1 MNIKKIPLRYLPK
14 KLTFKDKKKQIKML
28 KKSRKLYKKGI
39 YYTRKNI
46 KSFKSKKSNHILTAK
61 KIYNINKIGATNN
74 LSKKTKCSKESLE
87 KIIQKGEGAYYS
99 SGSRP
104 NQTAHSWGL
113 ARLASS
119 ITGGKA
125 AAVDYTI
132 LEKGCQ
138 KNSIALKM
146 AKQAK
151 KKYGHGQHKV
161 PKVELK

>member
-1 MNIKKIPLRYLPK
+1 LRYLPK
-14 KLTFKDKKKQIKML
+14 KLTLKDKKKQIKML
-28 KKSRKLYKKGI
+28 KKSRKLYEKKI

-46 KSFKSKKSNHILTAK
+46 KSFKSKKSSHILTAK
-61 KIYNINKIGATNN
+61 KMYSVNKIGATNE
-74 LSKKTKCSKESLE
+74 LAKKTKCSKESL
-87 KIIQKGEGAYYS
+87 KQIIKKGEGAYYS

-104 NQTAHSWGL
+104 NQTAQSWGI

-119 ITGGKA
+119 LTSGKA
-125 AAVDYTI
+125 AAVDYSI

-161 PKVELK
+161 PKVEL